1 MTYFRTL
8 EMFYKHNVL
17 GAGNMYKVCVTFTE
31 GVSAWKRNFN
41 QFLSALLKNMS
52 EVISTKAPKTY
63 TNFNQG
69 IIWYNKLIDE
79 NLRVHIK
86 SLRILFAIGVGKY
99 ILTIFRTIG
108 TLVNWLLYHP
118 KTFLFSKALK
128 QWCK

>member
-31 GVSAWKRNFN
+31 DVSAWKRNFN
-41 QFLSALLKNMS
+41 QFPFCTAENMS
-52 EVISTKAPKTY
+52 EVISTKASETY
-63 TNFNQG
+63 TNLNQD

-86 SLRILFAIGVGKY
+86 SPRILSAIGVGKY